1 MSNLLKEAIVDA
13 KALRET
19 ALRTAESSI
28 IEKYSDEVRKT
39 LDKILEQEDLGAP
52 QGLDSM
58 TQDMGMEAGPSISSD
73 DVVEDVPLAAA
84 DDLAEEEGEITDSI
98 EDGESVEISLDL
110 PALEE
115 AVKAFA
121 AELDEQEV
129 ELADLESIL
138 EGDDETLEEEE
149 ETIEEEDELE
159 EGSLTDTTDKVSYAG
174 QIGDEKAGEAAD
186 RMGDLAQ
193 ISAIAAESV
202 ESELDE
208 DALLAA
214 IMEKLTV
221 DVRGELGGW
230 AGRSAED
237 VIHETE
243 RELAHRRS
251 TDVQE
256 ELEDLKQALEDLVL
270 ENKQAT
276 SEADKYKQAFYE
288 MKENLEDVNLSN
300 ARLLYTNRVL
310 RNTSLN
316 ERQKDKIVEAISS
329 AGSVTEAR
337 TIFKTL
343 ESAVESVPNKAP
355 KSLSEA
361 ITRPTSVIR
370 ASRQETAQTDSF
382 SLRMKKL
389 AGIN

>member
-1 MSNLLKEAIVDA
+1 MSNLLKEAIIDA

-28 IEKYSDEVRKT
+28 IEKYSDDVRKT
-39 LDKILEQEDLGAP
+39 LDKILEQEDFGDP
-52 QGLDSM
+52 QGLDAMS
-58 TQDMGMEAGPSISSD
+58 QDMGASPVASAASD
-73 DVVEDVPLAAA
+73 DVTDDVPFAAL
-84 DDLAEEEGEITDSI
+84 DDLAEEEGEIVDSI
-98 EDGESVEISLDL
+98 ADGESVEINLDL

-121 AELDEQEV
+121 AELEEQEV
-129 ELADLESIL
+129 DLDELDLGSLTE
-138 EGDDETLEEEE
+138 EDEETLEED
-149 ETIEEEDELE
+149 EDELE

-202 ESELDE
+202 DPDLDE
-208 DALLAA
+208 NALIDAIL
-214 IMEKLTV
+214 EKLTV

-230 AGRSAED
+230 AGRSAEQT
-237 VIHETE
+237 IYETE

-251 TDVQE
+251 THVEE
-256 ELEDLKQALEDLVL
+256 ELEDLKKAYEDLVF
-270 ENKQAT
+270 ENKQVI
-276 SEADKYKQAFYE
+276 SDADKYKQALYE
-288 MKENLEDVNLSN
+288 MKDNLEDVNLSN

-316 ERQKDKIVEAISS
+316 ERQKNKIVEAISS
-329 AGSVTEAR
+329 AGSVAEAR

-343 ESAVESVPNKAP
+343 ESAVESVPNKTP

-361 ITRPTSVIR
+361 ISRPSSVIR
-370 ASRQETAQTDSF
+370 AARQETP
-382 SLRMKKL
+382 RE
-389 AGIN
+389 